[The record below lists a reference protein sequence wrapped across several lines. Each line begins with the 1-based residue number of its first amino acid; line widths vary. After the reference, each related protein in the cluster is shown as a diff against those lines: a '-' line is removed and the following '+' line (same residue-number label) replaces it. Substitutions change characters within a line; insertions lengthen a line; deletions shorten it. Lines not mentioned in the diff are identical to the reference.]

1 MKKQVKT
8 QIGKDDNILWVSKAG
23 NCIAFKSVP
32 GYQPMTMETS
42 NELWALVEQPVVTSC
57 STNAHNSLE
66 VSMVIG

>member
-42 NELWALVEQPVVTSC
+42 NELWALFEQLVT
-57 STNAHNSLE
+57 TGFK
-66 VSMVIG
+66 VR

>member
-32 GYQPMTMETS
+32 GYQ
-42 NELWALVEQPVVTSC
+42 LWALVEQLVT
-57 STNAHNSLE
+57 TGFK
-66 VSMVIG
+66 VR

>member
-42 NELWALVEQPVVTSC
+42 NELWAFWDCTTEPEDMNQK
-57 STNAHNSLE
+57 HKE
-66 VSMVIG
+66 

>member
-42 NELWALVEQPVVTSC
+42 NELWSQVVQPMPTI
-57 STNAHNSLE
+57 H
-66 VSMVIG
+66 

>member
-42 NELWALVEQPVVTSC
+42 NELWAYRC
-57 STNAHNSLE
+57 SAHYFCKIRSYNPKVNTL
-66 VSMVIG
+66 